1 MTGYMEW
8 DELKA
13 SGLANICLSVS
24 VLLLSMCGPRVSA
37 KPPGAFLFKL
47 K

>member
-1 MTGYMEW
+1 MEW

-13 SGLANICLSVS
+13 SGLANICLSVPI
-24 VLLLSMCGPRVSA
+24 LLLSMCGRRVRA
-37 KPPGAFLFKL
+37 KHPGAFLFRL